1 MKPLLCPLPRLLA
14 HASRP
19 QSRSCGRRAQLSALP
34 GSANTAAAEG
44 LRSLLLDVPPTL
56 DAAAFCVRRA
66 QLCALPMNEAER
78 YLAAAEEEAKRLRA
92 VCEGFTAASAA
103 ARRARQATQKARL
116 YALRATH
123 EQSQVES
130 ARELA
135 DLREL
140 QQLRAAELGE
150 ASSARLRS
158 ADWTLDA
165 LAAYVGASQ
174 TVTESLAELG
184 AAHTAQSLDE
194 LEALLGELPAP
205 VPAEALLR
213 EPVAAWAE
221 EVVESYDPF
230 LKTVRGE

>member
-1 MKPLLCPLPRLLA
+1 MQPLLSQLPPLLVRAP
-14 HASRP
+14 SS
-19 QSRSCGRRAQLSALP
+19 QSR
-34 GSANTAAAEG
+34 N
-44 LRSLLLDVPPTL
+44 LLG
-56 DAAAFCVRRA
+56 RRA
-66 QLCALPMNEAER
+66 QLCAQLSRETYSSREPMNEAER